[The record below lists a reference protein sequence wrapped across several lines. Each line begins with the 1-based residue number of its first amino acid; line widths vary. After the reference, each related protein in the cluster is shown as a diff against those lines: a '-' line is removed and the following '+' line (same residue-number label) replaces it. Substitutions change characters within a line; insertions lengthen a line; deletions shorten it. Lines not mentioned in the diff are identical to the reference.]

1 MLMTEYV
8 ATETKTEKH
17 AASAFPTPSSLETLT
32 LQREYYEQEG
42 TSYGNVEAK
51 WYHHLQKYH
60 TNALITNV
68 VAHQD

>member
-1 MLMTEYV
+1 MLMTEDV
-8 ATETKTEKH
+8 VTETKTEKH
-17 AASAFPTPSSLETLT
+17 AVSAFPTPSSLETLT

-42 TSYGNVEAK
+42 TSYGCVE

-68 VAHQD
+68 VEHQD